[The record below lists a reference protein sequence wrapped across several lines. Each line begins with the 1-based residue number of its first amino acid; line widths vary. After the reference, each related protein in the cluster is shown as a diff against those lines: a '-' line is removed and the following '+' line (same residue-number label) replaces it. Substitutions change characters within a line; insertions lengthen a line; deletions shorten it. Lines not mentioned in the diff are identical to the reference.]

1 MSDVNVVAPMNMGER
16 LDWDAQQKKYNVNV
30 KDLLKEISDLKKEVQ
45 QLKDNETVN
54 ITPSIDDPVEYFNL
68 DTDLTGLGMKVFFG
82 NIGVMNDPD
91 NADSLLKAQMQAG
104 FALQQGSGKRIK
116 FPTFVKGFPP
126 KTVPYYASGETTQ
139 AAYELNQFVGNQ
151 NYDFTGYQFATPVEI
166 VQVIYHG
173 SQMMIRTNDSGMR
186 NDGSI
191 VNTNAWGVWRKI

>member
-30 KDLLKEISDLKKEVQ
+30 KDLLKEITDLKKEVQ

-54 ITPSIDDPVEYFNL
+54 ITPSIDDPVQYFNL

-82 NIGVMNDPD
+82 NIAVMNDPD
-91 NADSLLKAQMQAG
+91 TASDSFKTQMQLG
-104 FALQQGSGKRIK
+104 YGIQQGSNKRIK
-116 FPTFVKGFPP
+116 YPTFVKGFPP
-126 KTVPYYASGETTQ
+126 KAVPYYASGETTQ

-166 VQVIYHG
+166 VQVVYHE

-191 VNTNAWGVWRKI
+191 VNTDAWGVWRKI